1 MVIIILW
8 QTTKLNRFSKTKN
21 PTKTSNQVSLSAIF
35 FGHEKRQEET
45 LAECYALVGF
55 SWSSARYAP
64 QHSIRL
70 GVWKWWGK
78 KSGPLRVICLKWVWA
93 SWCLFF
99 DVFRWTSS
107 RFLVQVGR
115 LKDFSLT
122 NEDEW
127 RVCQFGV
134 GCFVMAVPLHCLHR
148 AWDGTT
154 CFGNLESQWIPS
166 FCSKEFFVKLFHIPW
181 RIHGTALFTYMK
193 SWILYDFCMVKVG

>member
-1 MVIIILW
+1 M
-8 QTTKLNRFSKTKN
+8 
-21 PTKTSNQVSLSAIF
+21 SLSAIF
-35 FGHEKRQEET
+35 
-45 LAECYALVGF
+45 
-55 SWSSARYAP
+55 SAMKKDKKKPWQNAMLLLD
-64 QHSIRL
+64 SL
-70 GVWKWWGK
+70 GVVPDTRLSTQLGSEFESGEGRSQVRFESFVWSG
-78 KSGPLRVICLKWVWA
+78 SGP

-148 AWDGTT
+148 AWDGMT
-154 CFGNLESQWIPS
+154 CFGNLASRWIPS
-166 FCSKEFFVKLFHIPW
+166 FCSKQFFVKLFHIPW

-193 SWILYDFCMVKVG
+193 SWILYYFYMVKVG